1 MKQENKLLIEKRSR
15 EIIVRLKEYGFK
27 MSYTTGT
34 SSCLRIIHISLTKDK
49 VQLDEGYQDIHI
61 YYIDRK
67 GVFSMTEATIEKWN
81 NFIASHD
88 NTHLLNLACEELDAL
103 INS

>member
-1 MKQENKLLIEKRSR
+1 MKQENKLLIEKRTR
-15 EIIVRLKEYGFK
+15 EILVRLKEYGFK

-34 SSCLRIIHISLTKDK
+34 SSCLRIIHIKLTKDK
-49 VQLDEGYQDIHI
+49 VQLDEGYQDIHL

-67 GVFSMTEATIEKWN
+67 GVFSMIEATIEKWSD
-81 NFIASHD
+81 FIASHD
-88 NTHLLNLACEELDAL
+88 KTHLLELACEELDAL